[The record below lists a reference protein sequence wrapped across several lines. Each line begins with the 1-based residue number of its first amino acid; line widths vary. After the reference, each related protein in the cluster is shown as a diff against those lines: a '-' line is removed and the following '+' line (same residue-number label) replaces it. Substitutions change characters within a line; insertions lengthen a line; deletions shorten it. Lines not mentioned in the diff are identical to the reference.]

1 MPSECCFCEYCRE
14 NNKNHSG
21 LNFQD
26 GQWLEELGNL
36 IEAAVEGMK
45 KNQSFAAGC
54 NGRLAAA

>member
-1 MPSECCFCEYCRE
+1 MQAECCFCEYCRE
-14 NNKNHSG
+14 NNENHRG

-26 GQWLEELGNL
+26 GQWLEELGEL

-45 KNQSFAAGC
+45 KEPSITAGC